1 MPMASIRD
9 DHGWLRCW
17 SRWSETSVEQ
27 SGCAEV
33 TTRGRRYPMTKHKVA
48 TREEWQAARG
58 DLLAKEKELTRR
70 GDQLAAER
78 LQLPWVPI
86 GKEYRFDTDQGQKTL
101 RELFDGRSQLIVYHF
116 MFGPAYTAGCPVCS
130 SAADTFNGA
139 VPHLNARDVTFTCIS
154 RASLDKLQAY
164 KRRMGWSFPWAS
176 SHGSDYNFDLEI
188 SRPEEATREFLAGG
202 VPAVAAQLAQECGTE
217 PAAYLSEAPVMS
229 TYALEDG
236 TVYLTYS
243 TTARGLEFMMGY
255 YGFLDRAPLG
265 RNEGDPPQLWVRRRD
280 DYHEGTRTP

>member
-1 MPMASIRD
+1 
-9 DHGWLRCW
+9 
-17 SRWSETSVEQ
+17 
-27 SGCAEV
+27 
-33 TTRGRRYPMTKHKVA
+33 MTKHKVA

-116 MFGPAYTAGCPVCS
+116 MFGSAYTAGCPVCS

-154 RASLDKLQAY
+154 RAPLDKLQAY
-164 KRRMGWSFPWAS
+164 KLRMGWTFPWAS
-176 SHGSDYNFDLEI
+176 SHDSDYNFDLEV
-188 SRPEEATREFLAGG
+188 SRPEAATREFLAGG
-202 VPAVAAQLAQECGTE
+202 VPAVAAQLAHDCGTE
-217 PAAYLSEAPVMS
+217 PAAYLSEAPVLS
-229 TYALEDG
+229 SYALEDG

-255 YGFLDRAPLG
+255 YGLLDRAPLG
-265 RNEGDPPQLWVRRRD
+265 RDEGTPPQLWMRRHDEYR
-280 DYHEGTRTP
+280 GAAASSQ